1 MVTINEYINNLINKQ
16 IYIYIYKYIHKQMSN
31 EQQKQQNDKRTKIAQ
46 RNTKH
51 NIYKPKNV
59 KRKHKHNM
67 ESIQCEGTG
76 RARSP

>member
-1 MVTINEYINNLINKQ
+1 
-16 IYIYIYKYIHKQMSN
+16 MSN

-51 NIYKPKNV
+51 NIYKPKND
-59 KRKHKHNM
+59 KRNHKHNM